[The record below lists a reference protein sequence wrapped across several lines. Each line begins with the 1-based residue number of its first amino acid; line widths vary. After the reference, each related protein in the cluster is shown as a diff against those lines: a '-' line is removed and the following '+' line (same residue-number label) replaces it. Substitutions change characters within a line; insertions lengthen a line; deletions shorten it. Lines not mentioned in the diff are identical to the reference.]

1 MIGMAVVWDDHYFLF
16 FFTKFFTTIKTL
28 LVWACLNTNPDLL
41 ITLYNQARYVSKGRS
56 LGCLSS
62 LGKSSASLSKGGK
75 ALFAAQ
81 SLVQCHVQLQWLC
94 KGWEGNPWS
103 YTVNDMLLYVASL
116 AVLRVN
122 QKTECLSS
130 Q

>member
-28 LVWACLNTNPDLL
+28 LVWTCLNTNPDLL
-41 ITLYNQARYVSKGRS
+41 ITLYNQARYVSKGTS

-62 LGKSSASLSKGGK
+62 LGKSSASLSKSGK
-75 ALFAAQ
+75 ALYAAQ
-81 SLVQCHVQLQWLC
+81 SLVHCHVQLHWLC